1 MLGPMA
7 AIFPPPGI
15 SQPLPGEGPA
25 EELRLFRQAR
35 TGDFQA
41 FEGLVGR
48 LQNRVH
54 ALALRILG
62 PSRTHDAE
70 DVVQQTFLGMIE
82 HLEDFREESSVA
94 GWVLRIAANHA
105 LKILRRE
112 RILPM
117 HSYEEGSQESFAS
130 LPHPSYIARWRND
143 PADLAEDAEVR
154 RLVDEALAELDDTYR
169 LVFVLRDIQGLST
182 EEAAE
187 ALGLTPSNVK
197 VRLMRAR
204 LQLRERLTRALGD
217 PATRLIP
224 DHNHGED
231 HSAEASQ

>member
-1 MLGPMA
+1 MASAVSPSNTPTGPD
-7 AIFPPPGI
+7 
-15 SQPLPGEGPA
+15 EDGPV

-41 FEGLVGR
+41 FDALVGR

-82 HLEDFREESSVA
+82 HLEDFREESAVA
-94 GWVLRIAANHA
+94 AWVLRIAANHA
-105 LKILRRE
+105 LKVLRRQ
-112 RILPM
+112 RVLPM
-117 HSYEEGSQESFAS
+117 QSYEEGAQESFAS

-143 PADLAEDAEVR
+143 PADLAQDAEVR
-154 RLVDEALAELDDTYR
+154 RLVDDALAELDDTYR

-182 EEAAE
+182 EETAE
-187 ALGLTPSNVK
+187 ALALTPSNVK

-204 LQLRERLTRALGD
+204 LQLRERLTQALGD

-224 DHNHGED
+224 DHDHGENQT
-231 HSAEASQ
+231 AEASR

>member
-1 MLGPMA
+1 MTSAVSLSNSPSGPV
-7 AIFPPPGI
+7 
-15 SQPLPGEGPA
+15 EDGPA

-41 FEGLVGR
+41 FEELVGR

-54 ALALRILG
+54 GLALRILG

-82 HLEDFREESSVA
+82 HLEDFREESTVTA
-94 GWVLRIAANHA
+94 WVLRIAANHA
-105 LKILRRE
+105 LKVLRRE

-143 PADLAEDAEVR
+143 PADLAQDAEVR
-154 RLVDEALAELDDTYR
+154 RLVDVALAELDDTYR

-182 EEAAE
+182 EETAQ
-187 ALGLTPSNVK
+187 ALDLTPSNVK

-224 DHNHGED
+224 DHHHGED
-231 HSAEASQ
+231 HLAEASR

>member
-1 MLGPMA
+1 MASAVSPSNTPTGPD
-7 AIFPPPGI
+7 
-15 SQPLPGEGPA
+15 EDGPV

-41 FEGLVGR
+41 FDALVGR

-82 HLEDFREESSVA
+82 HLEDFREESAVA
-94 GWVLRIAANHA
+94 AWVLRIAANHA
-105 LKILRRE
+105 LKVLRRQ
-112 RILPM
+112 RVLPM
-117 HSYEEGSQESFAS
+117 QSYEEGAQESFAS

-143 PADLAEDAEVR
+143 PADLAQDAEVR
-154 RLVDEALAELDDTYR
+154 RLVDDALAELDDTYR

-182 EEAAE
+182 EETAE
-187 ALGLTPSNVK
+187 ALALTPSNVK

-204 LQLRERLTRALGD
+204 LQLRERLTQALGD

-224 DHNHGED
+224 DHDHGEN
-231 HSAEASQ
+231 HTAEASQ

>member
-1 MLGPMA
+1 MA
-7 AIFPPPGI
+7 AIFPTPSTNQRNPE
-15 SQPLPGEGPA
+15 EGPA

-41 FEGLVGR
+41 FEELVGR

-54 ALALRILG
+54 GLALRILG

-82 HLEDFREESSVA
+82 HLEDFREESTVA
-94 GWVLRIAANHA
+94 AWVLRIAANHA
-105 LKILRRE
+105 LKVLRRE

-143 PADLAEDAEVR
+143 PADLAQDAEVR
-154 RLVDEALAELDDTYR
+154 RLVDVALAELDDTYR

-182 EEAAE
+182 EETAQ
-187 ALGLTPSNVK
+187 ALDLTPSNVK

-224 DHNHGED
+224 DHHHGED
-231 HSAEASQ
+231 HLAEASR

>member
-7 AIFPPPGI
+7 AIFPTPEPA
-15 SQPLPGEGPA
+15 QPLPEEGRS

-62 PSRTHDAE
+62 SSRSHDAE

-94 GWVLRIAANHA
+94 AWVLRIAANHA

-117 HSYEEGSQESFAS
+117 QSYEDTAQESFAS
-130 LPHPSYIARWRND
+130 LPHPSYIARWRDD
-143 PADLAEDAEVR
+143 PADLAQDAEVR
-154 RLVDEALAELDDTYR
+154 RLVEEALAELEDTYR

-182 EEAAE
+182 EETAQ
-187 ALGLTPSNVK
+187 ALDLTPSNVK

-224 DHNHGED
+224 DHQHGED
-231 HSAEASQ
+231 HPAEASR